1 MQVLAMESIADKLV
15 AKVKAGVDKL
25 SVGRPEVRSLP
36 GCQHFVYQVQ
46 CACCVDCVAEAVLI
60 R

>member
-1 MQVLAMESIADKLV
+1 MESIADKLV

-36 GCQHFVYQVQ
+36 GSQHLVCHVPCGRCVG
-46 CACCVDCVAEAVLI
+46 CAAAGISCMLWVAW
-60 R
+60 

>member
-25 SVGRPEVRSLP
+25 SVGRPEVRSQP
-36 GCQHFVYQVQ
+36 GSQHSVCHVQ
-46 CACCVDCVAEAVLI
+46 CGRCVGCAAAAMP
-60 R
+60 